1 MTGLSQ
7 KQQARTPVFHS
18 IVAANGERRTAN
30 EHEHEHE
37 HEHERD
43 CVPNP
48 KLSTPR
54 MDKGG

>member
-37 HEHERD
+37 HEHD